1 LSSSQWRIRTS
12 GAAFSLSAIRHAS
25 TVPAT
30 PTPGPASA
38 PQAPLTEPASIAA
51 ATPASPTPY
60 NLDTITLDDV
70 EVAAANDLV
79 SSIPE
84 RLGFLKEIGLDYGY
98 GPTAMIEWT
107 LEHIH
112 IVGGLP
118 WWGAIAA
125 TAILMRALT
134 FPLYLKSADQA
145 ARGAALVSLTKPLTE
160 KMSAAQKAGDQT
172 AVMQAWTE
180 MGAIRKR
187 AGLSYVSQFTPMIV
201 QSVLGFCSF
210 KLMRGMA
217 NLPVPGLKEGGFGW
231 ITDLTISDGYLLL
244 PAIMAGAMHMM
255 FRYGGETGQSNEMM
269 NPAMRSF
276 MLWGM
281 PGIIF
286 MVTGWQPG
294 SVCIWFVASGGFA
307 MGQAMLMQKPAVRKF
322 FGIAP
327 MYKPRKSEIP
337 AKGIIDVIAS
347 SARAK
352 TNAATGTTTA
362 SNKASLG
369 PRSASTLSYQAPNVR
384 TTNAR
389 GAASVPRPTFG
400 AAGQAPTNTGVL
412 GGLKS
417 KYADFRAAV
426 NENLEARNERTKREA
441 IARAADSYEKRSK
454 SKRDMQ
460 KRGGK

>member
-1 LSSSQWRIRTS
+1 
-12 GAAFSLSAIRHAS
+12 
-25 TVPAT
+25 
-30 PTPGPASA
+30 
-38 PQAPLTEPASIAA
+38 
-51 ATPASPTPY
+51 
-60 NLDTITLDDV
+60 LDDV

-107 LEHIH
+107 LEHMH

-125 TAILMRALT
+125 TAILMRVMT

-172 AVMQAWTE
+172 GVMQAWTE

-255 FRYGGETGQSNEMM
+255 FRYGGETGQSSEMM

-286 MVTGWQPG
+286 IATGWQPG

-327 MYKPRKSEIP
+327 MYKPKKSEIA
-337 AKGIIDVIAS
+337 AKGIIDVIAT

-352 TNAATGTTTA
+352 TNAATGNTSSTA

-369 PRSASTLSYQAPNVR
+369 PRSASTMSYQAPNVR

-389 GAASVPRPTFG
+389 GAASVPTPNFG
-400 AAGQAPTNTGVL
+400 AAGKTPANGGVL
-412 GGLKS
+412 GNLKN
-417 KYADFRAAV
+417 KYSEFRSAV
-426 NENLEARNERTKREA
+426 NEQIDARNARQKKEA
-441 IARAADSYEKRSK
+441 VANAAESYEKRSK
-454 SKRDMQ
+454 TKRDMQ
-460 KRGGK
+460 KRSGK

>member
-1 LSSSQWRIRTS
+1 
-12 GAAFSLSAIRHAS
+12 
-25 TVPAT
+25 
-30 PTPGPASA
+30 
-38 PQAPLTEPASIAA
+38 
-51 ATPASPTPY
+51 
-60 NLDTITLDDV
+60 
-70 EVAAANDLV
+70 
-79 SSIPE
+79 
-84 RLGFLKEIGLDYGY
+84 
-98 GPTAMIEWT
+98 MIEWT